1 LTNQSRVFRVLTNH
15 NQGLSLEYLEA
26 LHEKHEQ
33 WLVAGKHPLP
43 APVDVIDGNQDIETF
58 TRYVKNWAKKM
69 L

>member
-1 LTNQSRVFRVLTNH
+1 MTNQSRVFRVLT

-43 APVDVIDGNQDIETF
+43 APVDVSN
-58 TRYVKNWAKKM
+58 
-69 L
+69 